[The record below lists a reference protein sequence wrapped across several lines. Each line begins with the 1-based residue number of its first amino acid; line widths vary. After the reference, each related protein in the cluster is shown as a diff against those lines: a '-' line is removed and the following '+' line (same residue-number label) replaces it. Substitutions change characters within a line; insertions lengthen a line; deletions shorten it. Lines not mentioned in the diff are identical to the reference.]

1 MECHQKDNPSTLG
14 ANVDCG
20 MNLYSLFYLPSPIT
34 WRGQLTWIRS
44 VRQTQAKRL
53 VIGQKTEFA
62 HQALN
67 WNRWTKS
74 WYTTGY
80 NTTPYK
86 LGTFRSQTDPL
97 HYGPHS
103 AHLTDFGRAV
113 VSSGFPSEIS
123 FLVDPRKCWKHE
135 VERGSGGTCRG
146 HRLPGREADRLRCSS
161 SDHRWPP
168 ISQLSH
174 RKSCFVRRY
183 SIICSSY
190 LLRFSTARNHT

>member
-1 MECHQKDNPSTLG
+1 MTRP
-14 ANVDCG
+14 V
-20 MNLYSLFYLPSPIT
+20 NLNLQCKTNTI
-34 WRGQLTWIRS
+34 
-44 VRQTQAKRL
+44 KKL

-103 AHLTDFGRAV
+103 AHLTDFGRAA
-113 VSSGFPSEIS
+113 VSSGLPSEIS
-123 FLVDPRKCWKHE
+123 SPADPRKCWKHE
-135 VERGSGGTCRG
+135 VERGSGGTCQGR
-146 HRLPGREADRLRCSS
+146 RLPGMEADRLRCWS

-168 ISQLSH
+168 ISQQSH

-190 LLRFSTARNHT
+190 LLRFSTARNHTQQNTKSIKIDIAPLKDPDSKALCCNNGCNS